1 MGSKA
6 TGFPF
11 FKVFPP
17 EMQLNYRTMY
27 HRADA
32 MSRNGSKF
40 PVNKERAVAAGK
52 TIVHLKKRI
61 EESAHVWEKSVYLE
75 WNL

>member
-1 MGSKA
+1 
-6 TGFPF
+6 
-11 FKVFPP
+11 
-17 EMQLNYRTMY
+17 
-27 HRADA
+27 

-40 PVNKERAVAAGK
+40 PVNKERTVAAGK